1 MAQFQFNATQYEPRY
16 SGGDTL
22 GPGKHI
28 VTIVESDFRPT
39 KDSTPND
46 PRSMLVLKMAAQSG
60 GSITDRLN
68 IQNPNQQTVQIAYGQ
83 LAAYCA
89 VVGRQGFNDTQEL
102 HSIPFMIE
110 VAPQKARP
118 EYMEVV
124 GVYFADGS
132 SANSPASVQQFVPAA
147 QPAPAVAQPAAP
159 FGGAQSSAPFAPTQ
173 AAGAPQWNNA
183 TVGAASTQSPSSP
196 QPAPFQPGATPPWQ
210 RR

>member
-1 MAQFQFNATQYEPRY
+1 MVGFSFNAQNYEPRY

-22 GPGKHI
+22 SAGKHI
-28 VTIVESDFRPT
+28 VSIIDSSFVPT
-39 KDSTPND
+39 KDSSPSD

-89 VVGRQGFNDTQEL
+89 VVGKQGFNDTQEL
-102 HSIPFMIE
+102 HNIPFMIE

-124 GVYFADGS
+124 GVYFADGRP
-132 SANSPASVQQFVPAA
+132 ANSPAA

-159 FGGAQSSAPFAPTQ
+159 FGASGPMAVNIPHNASPQ
-173 AAGAPQWNNA
+173 ANA
-183 TVGAASTQSPSSP
+183 VGPGQFPSSP
-196 QPAPFQPGATPPWQ
+196 QPAPFAPGAAPPWQ
-210 RR
+210 RPR

>member
-1 MAQFQFNATQYEPRY
+1 MAQFQFNATNYEPRY

-22 GPGKHI
+22 GSGKHI
-28 VTIVESDFRPT
+28 VTIVDSDFRPT
-39 KDSTPND
+39 KDSSPND

-102 HSIPFMIE
+102 HNIPFMIE
-110 VAPQKARP
+110 VAPQKERP
-118 EYMEVV
+118 EYMNIV
-124 GVYFADGS
+124 GVYFADGRP
-132 SANSPASVQQFVPAA
+132 ANAGA
-147 QPAPAVAQPAAP
+147 PAPQPVPMGGQHSVVQPAAP
-159 FGGAQSSAPFAPTQ
+159 FAPASAAPIQLTAAPPATAQAF
-173 AAGAPQWNNA
+173 
-183 TVGAASTQSPSSP
+183 PSSP
-196 QPAPFQPGATPPWQ
+196 QPAPFQPGAAPPWQ